1 MFANLSEKSLEA
13 MSVASE
19 ESQRAKHYYLGTEHV
34 FIGLS
39 RIEDATITKAMQGCG
54 LDPMTWHR
62 RLQAALAPGGE
73 PAWGR
78 RLIITPRTDRVTRIA
93 SRIARHFN
101 AERVEPGHLLLAM
114 LIEGDGIPVRM
125 LVQDGVDVGNLKSAL
140 ASCIEDSGARA
151 QFSPQSRQTPTLN
164 QFGRDLTFEAQRG
177 KLGPLIG
184 RDEELKRLVQ
194 ILIRRTKNNPLI
206 VGEAGVGKSCL
217 AYGLAQYIVRP
228 DALEVLRGKRII
240 EISMA
245 GLVAGTKYRGDFEER
260 VQRVIS
266 EAEAHP
272 EVILF
277 LDEIHTVVGAGAGSG
292 TMDAA
297 NMLKPP
303 LADGRIRCIGA
314 TTMTEY
320 RRHIQPDAA
329 LERRFEIVQVMEP
342 SIEDTL
348 RILLGLR
355 PSFEQHHNVKI
366 SDEALQTAVKLAARY
381 LTDRS
386 FPDKAI
392 DLIDTA
398 CAEVQLGT
406 IHPTPGRP
414 PRSAVV
420 DKSMVAH
427 VISRKMDEPIPEG
440 GIGEEDSERALHL
453 EERLRKYVVG
463 QDEALATVSRVIRA
477 HMAGLS
483 DARRPIAVLLF
494 VGPTGVGKT
503 ELARALAITWF
514 GSENKLL
521 RFDMSEYMESHT
533 VSRLLGAP
541 PGYVGYDE
549 EGQLTKAVRNRPYSV
564 VLLDEIEKAHSEILK
579 LFLQVFDA
587 GRLTDAKGHVVNFTN
602 TVIIMTSNVGAG
614 VRDRQLGFGA
624 GGQAAGEQEW
634 GDQIEA
640 IKQELR
646 KQFPPEFR
654 NRISAEVVF
663 RPLAD
668 PNVLRG
674 VLNILLEKV
683 REHLRERQIGLLID
697 EASTDLLLREGF
709 SREFGAREL
718 GRVVDRRLRDA
729 LAELVLKG
737 EFRPG
742 DTVLVSV
749 GDDRRLSFRKNQV
762 AVG

>member
-13 MSVASE
+13 MSVASD
-19 ESQRAKHYYLGTEHV
+19 ESQRANHYYLGTEHV
-34 FIGLS
+34 FIGLC
-39 RIEDATITKAMQGCG
+39 RTEDVAITKAMQGCG
-54 LDPMTWHR
+54 LDPTTWR
-62 RLQAALAPGGE
+62 RRVREALAPGGE
-73 PAWGR
+73 PPWGR
-78 RLIITPRTDRVTRIA
+78 RLIITPRCDRVTKIA
-93 SRIARHFN
+93 SRVARHYN

-114 LIEGDGIPVRM
+114 LIESDGIPVRM
-125 LVQDGVDVGNLKSAL
+125 LAREGVDVANLKKTL
-140 ASCIEDSGARA
+140 ANCLEEAGARA
-151 QFSPQSRQTPTLN
+151 QFSPQSKQTPTLS
-164 QFGRDLTFEAQRG
+164 QFGRDLTFEAQGG
-177 KLGPLIG
+177 KLSPLIG

-194 ILIRRTKNNPLI
+194 ILIRRSKNNPLI

-228 DALEVLRGKRII
+228 DAVEVLRGKRII
-240 EISMA
+240 EVSMA
-245 GLVAGTKYRGDFEER
+245 GLVAGTKYRGEFEER
-260 VQRVIS
+260 LQKLVS

-277 LDEIHTVVGAGAGSG
+277 LDEIHTIVGAGAGSG

-297 NMLKPP
+297 NILKPP

-329 LERRFEIVQVMEP
+329 LERRFEIVQVLEP
-342 SIEDTL
+342 SLEDTL
-348 RILLGLR
+348 RILVGLR
-355 PSFEQHHNVKI
+355 PSFEQHHKVKI
-366 SDEALQTAVKLAARY
+366 SDEALQAAVKLAARY

-406 IHPTPGRP
+406 IHPRPGEASRN
-414 PRSAVV
+414 AVV

-440 GIGEEDSERALHL
+440 GVGEEDSDRALHL
-453 EERLRKYVVG
+453 EERLRKCVFG
-463 QDEALATVSRVIRA
+463 QDDAIAAVSKVIRA

-483 DARRPIAVLLF
+483 DARRPIAVFLF

-514 GSENKLL
+514 GSEHKLL
-521 RFDMSEYMESHT
+521 RFDMSEYMEAHT
-533 VSRLLGAP
+533 MSRLLGAP

-549 EGQLTKAVRNRPYSV
+549 EGQLTKAVRSRPYSV
-564 VLLDEIEKAHSEILK
+564 VLLDEIEKAHPEILK

-587 GRLTDAKGHVVNFTN
+587 GRLTDAKGHLVNFTN
-602 TVIIMTSNVGAG
+602 TVIIMTSNLGAG

-624 GGQAAGEQEW
+624 GEQGPRDQEW
-634 GDQIEA
+634 VAQVEA

-646 KQFPPEFR
+646 RAFSPEFR
-654 NRISAEVVF
+654 NRISAEIVF

-668 PNVLRG
+668 PNILRG
-674 VLNILLEKV
+674 VLNILVEKV
-683 REHLRERQIGLLID
+683 RENLRERQIGLLID
-697 EASTDLLLREGF
+697 DLAIGALLKEGF
-709 SREFGAREL
+709 SKEFGAREL

-737 EFRPG
+737 EFKPG
-742 DTVLVSV
+742 DTIRVSV
-749 GDDRRLSFRKNQV
+749 GDDGLLSFRRNR
-762 AVG
+762 AVVD